1 MSYKQTLDYLFAKLP
16 MYQREGAIAYKED
29 IGNIIE
35 ATKHLNNPH
44 KKFKSIHIAG
54 TNGKGSVS
62 HMLAS
67 IFQEAG
73 YKVGLYTSP
82 HLKDF
87 RERIKI
93 NGQMITE
100 KKVISFVAKNNAIFE
115 SLDMSFFEMT
125 VAMAFD
131 YFAKQKVDIAIIET
145 GLGGRL
151 DSTNIINPELA
162 IITNISLDH
171 TNLLGETIEKI
182 AREKGGIIKN
192 ETPVIIGRRQKETT
206 SIFKNIAKEKNA
218 NLIYATQHN
227 GYASDLKGE
236 YQKENINTVITAI
249 KQLQKQGW
257 VITEDDIEHGLLKT
271 VANTQLLGRW
281 QTLSSNPQIICD
293 TAHNEDGI
301 KEITK
306 QLSNLKYE
314 QLHIV
319 FGTVNDKNLDTILP
333 YLPKNAKYYFCN
345 ANILRAMKAEDLKQ
359 KADKHQLKGRIF
371 PSVKEAL
378 KCAKVNANPKDLI
391 FVGGSTFVVA
401 EVV

>member
-1 MSYKQTLDYLFAKLP
+1 MNYQQTLDYLFSRLP
-16 MYQREGAIAYKED
+16 MYQRQGAAAYKAD
-29 IGNIIE
+29 IGNIV
-35 ATKHLNNPH
+35 AASKHLENPH

-54 TNGKGSVS
+54 TNGKGSTA

-67 IFQEAG
+67 ILQEAG
-73 YKVGLYTSP
+73 YKAGLYTSP

-93 NGQMITE
+93 NGKMILE
-100 KKVISFVAKNNAIFE
+100 KEVVSFVEENKIIFKE
-115 SLDMSFFEMT
+115 MNLSFFEFT

-131 YFAKQKVDIAIIET
+131 YFAKEGVDIAIIET

-151 DSTNIINPELA
+151 DSTNIINPELS
-162 IITNISLDH
+162 IITNIGFDH
-171 TNLLGETIEKI
+171 TNLLGNTIQKI
-182 AREKGGIIKN
+182 ATEKGGIIKEN
-192 ETPVIIGRRQKETT
+192 TPVIIGRDQKEPTA
-206 SIFKNIAKEKNA
+206 IFKNIAKEKNA
-218 NLIYATQHN
+218 NLIYANTQKC
-227 GYASDLKGE
+227 YASDLKGE

-257 VITEDDIEHGLLKT
+257 AITEDNIEFGLLKT

-301 KEITK
+301 KEIAK

-345 ANILRAMKAEDLKQ
+345 ANILRAMKAEYLKQ